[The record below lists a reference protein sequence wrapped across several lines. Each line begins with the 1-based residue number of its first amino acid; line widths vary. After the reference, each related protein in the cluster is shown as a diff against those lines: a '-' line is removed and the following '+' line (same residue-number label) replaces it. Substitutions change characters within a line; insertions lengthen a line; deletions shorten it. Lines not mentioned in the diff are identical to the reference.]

1 MDYDRGL
8 QSTSTMN
15 KDKAQRHEKLDCT
28 TMRENPSK
36 FNIFAIQGGFG
47 RKFPRILETPSY
59 ALDCPVTPTK
69 YEVLKKKSN
78 RPYHTVTWK

>member
-47 RKFPRILETPSY
+47 LEISTHP
-59 ALDCPVTPTK
+59 
-69 YEVLKKKSN
+69 
-78 RPYHTVTWK
+78 